1 MKAGRNDPC
10 PCGSGR
16 KYKKCCML
24 KKVTTPDELHYRRLS
39 EVYDKLFDRLVEHA
53 EHVFGRESLKAA
65 IHEFWLWPQ
74 QDEEPEGKNFERQM
88 PLFWPWFVF
97 NWEYDPLDEQ
107 FQLDGPPDRTVAELY
122 AENRGLGIE
131 PLERTFIEA
140 VNRKPY
146 SFHEVL
152 GVEPGKRIELR
163 DVLTGTEIT
172 VQERSG
178 SRHLKANDILF
189 GRAVAVDGVGMIIG
203 LSTYIIP
210 PAYKPMLIEL
220 RRQIKLG
227 RAAITDEVLN
237 DWEIEIRE
245 AYLDC
250 DRRLHTPPQLCNT
263 DGDPLEFHKVVYDID
278 SADTAFEK
286 LASLCVTEAADE
298 LRDAA
303 EKAADGSIRRAEL
316 SWDRKGHKMSPGM
329 PNTVLGHVVIDGR
342 RLTVEVN
349 SAQRAQAIRG
359 EIERRLDT
367 GARFRIDEITGL
379 DKMLAGEAPG
389 MPEQKSSAEHEA
401 LMQNPEVRSIM
412 GEMVRR
418 HWEGWVDEKLPALGG
433 RTPRKAVKTADGR
446 EAVEALLAHAERA
459 EGDDAEMGA
468 MNREGIRRVRELLGL
483 AKPCPTAE

>member
-1 MKAGRNDPC
+1 
-10 PCGSGR
+10 
-16 KYKKCCML
+16 
-24 KKVTTPDELHYRRLS
+24 
-39 EVYDKLFDRLVEHA
+39 
-53 EHVFGRESLKAA
+53 
-65 IHEFWLWPQ
+65 
-74 QDEEPEGKNFERQM
+74 
-88 PLFWPWFVF
+88 
-97 NWEYDPLDEQ
+97 
-107 FQLDGPPDRTVAELY
+107 
-122 AENRGLGIE
+122 
-131 PLERTFIEA
+131 
-140 VNRKPY
+140 
-146 SFHEVL
+146 
-152 GVEPGKRIELR
+152 
-163 DVLTGTEIT
+163 
-172 VQERSG
+172 
-178 SRHLKANDILF
+178 
-189 GRAVAVDGVGMIIG
+189 
-203 LSTYIIP
+203 
-210 PAYKPMLIEL
+210 
-220 RRQIKLG
+220 
-227 RAAITDEVLN
+227 LN

-245 AYLDC
+245 TYLDC